1 MPIRDSTADNKSPDR
16 NWSVYII
23 LCSDKSFY
31 TGISTDP
38 FRRFSQHKAG
48 SGARYF
54 RTCQPLEI
62 VYLEHGHTRS
72 SATRRELQI
81 KSMNKPDK
89 TALISC
95 DANQIRVP

>member
-1 MPIRDSTADNKSPDR
+1 MTKSDSTIDDKTSGL

-23 LCSDKSFY
+23 LCSDNSYY

-38 FRRFSQHKAG
+38 FRRFSQHTEG

-54 RTCQPLEI
+54 RKCLPLEI

-72 SATRRELQI
+72 SATRRESQI
-81 KSMNKPDK
+81 KNMSKNEKS
-89 TALISC
+89 ALLTS
-95 DANQIRVP
+95 DANRIGIP